1 MSRGIIF
8 GVGLFALTLLAFLC
22 IPRHLPVTSSATGRS
37 AFSAHIENGQLTL
50 SGTVASEEAKGAAV
64 ARAQDLAKSLRLRVT
79 DNLNIIED
87 GQAAGSSNHGRATG
101 PRPTPPRGPLV
112 RGEMGAGLHAREKPA
127 HRLPQVDVT

>member
-22 IPRHLPVTSSATGRS
+22 IPRHLPVTSSATGHS

-87 GQAAGSSNHGRATG
+87 GQAAGWEAAL
-101 PRPTPPRGPLV
+101 PALV
-112 RGEMGAGLHAREKPA
+112 TRTRW
-127 HRLPQVDVT
+127 

>member
-22 IPRHLPVTSSATGRS
+22 IPRHLPVTSSATGHS

-50 SGTVASEEAKGAAV
+50 SGTIASEEAKGAAV

-87 GQAAGSSNHGRATG
+87 GQAAR
-101 PRPTPPRGPLV
+101 
-112 RGEMGAGLHAREKPA
+112 
-127 HRLPQVDVT
+127 